1 MAASGPAASGI
12 MMFISPE
19 NQIVRRTVERFAE
32 EPEKR
37 GLLDM
42 TVHDF
47 DGEAAAERSGN
58 AESQERWPHLQR
70 RSHPQQR
77 EPRRLPGAFCL
88 AQAAPAARIPPPSR
102 FQCLVVAACSGRA
115 SLRVRACALTCAP
128 L

>member
-1 MAASGPAASGI
+1 MAAAAAASAGALMAASGPAASGT

-47 DGEAAAERSGN
+47 DGEDADAHSCSAKDQGAGHNRTRAHILNNAALADFRAPSASPRLRPSATARPDCASG
-58 AESQERWPHLQR
+58 ALAT
-70 RSHPQQR
+70 
-77 EPRRLPGAFCL
+77 AF
-88 AQAAPAARIPPPSR
+88 
-102 FQCLVVAACSGRA
+102 
-115 SLRVRACALTCAP
+115 
-128 L
+128 